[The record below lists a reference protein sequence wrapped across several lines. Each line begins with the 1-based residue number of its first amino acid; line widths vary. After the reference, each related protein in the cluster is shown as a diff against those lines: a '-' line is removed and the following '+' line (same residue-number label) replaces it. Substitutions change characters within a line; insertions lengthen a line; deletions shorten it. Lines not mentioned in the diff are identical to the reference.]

1 MNIFVGKRA
10 VKLSLIFCWALIFL
24 VPSSCRKSQVIYDL
38 VREQGFAQK
47 TGEFFIHDYMAEE
60 NDDWRGWGWSR
71 LRKEGTRLATYPSS
85 RLRFVA
91 EEKTP
96 LHLFCLCN
104 PYVEDDAAAQS
115 IRVFFN
121 EEELITVDLEQ
132 GVSRLIDIVLPEEKI
147 KRGNN
152 WVEFFYSVDHESSP
166 EETTPPDEKRT
177 FSIVASEL
185 ILSSH
190 PDLNYSKE
198 YLQLRQSLKPAM
210 KPGSIVQKIPS
221 TMDFYLHIPDKAIFE
236 ASGDFYPSV
245 PGLLTEENID
255 LEIAIRAPEKE
266 EAIVH
271 SHWITREKSRISLD
285 ISIPGSGVRRLRLKA
300 GDEAD
305 ERSLKGFL
313 VWDNLQVIG
322 RGNKKE
328 AAVSKDA
335 LSPFRDVF
343 ADNNLVF
350 IIFDAARADH
360 FSTYGYFRPTTPQ
373 TDKFARN
380 SIRFTDAYSE
390 AISTRC
396 SMGTLFTGFPLTVT
410 SLTEVTSGLPR
421 ELTTLAQLFRSRGFK
436 TTGYTGIGNV
446 ASVFRFDRGF
456 DQYFELYKEE
466 GFFRKSQQ
474 YLPYVLPWLEAN
486 KDKKFFL
493 YIHFK
498 EPHAVYRPLP
508 PFLGMF
514 SEGFEETVD
523 LTAYHDRGKELSE
536 QQVEYIRACYDENL
550 ASVDSAFGMVM
561 DKLEDLGLD
570 ENTFVILTADHG
582 DLLGENGRLF
592 GHGDYFGE
600 GDTHIPLFIRFP
612 HREGLD
618 IPERIDSLV
627 KLSDLF
633 ATLADVYGFEVPWD
647 MMGGKSLLPVISGAV
662 KEVNP
667 FVVVEKRDRT
677 GFCIRTKSHKLIY
690 WEDAPTE
697 FYDLAQDPPAENN
710 IYRQDDVMAS
720 YMLTTLKKWIAA
732 QELIKAAV
740 LGKSPSDKDIRYD
753 QIDKETLENLK
764 ALGYIK

>member
-1 MNIFVGKRA
+1 MEMKRA
-10 VKLSLIFCWALIFL
+10 VKFRLTLCGVVFLLILSACQ
-24 VPSSCRKSQVIYDL
+24 RSQVVYDL
-38 VREQGFAQK
+38 AREHEFAQ
-47 TGEFFIHDYMAEE
+47 TIGELFVHDYMTGE
-60 NDDWRGWGWSR
+60 NDEWRGWGWSR
-71 LRKEGTRLATYPSS
+71 LRKEGIRLATYPSS

-91 EEKTP
+91 EEKIP
-96 LHLFCLCN
+96 LHLLCMCK
-104 PYVEDDAAAQS
+104 PYEEDNAAAQS
-115 IRVFFN
+115 IRILLN
-121 EEELITVDLEQ
+121 EKELATVSLEQ
-132 GVSRLIDIVLPEEKI
+132 GVSRLIPIVLPEEKI

-152 WVEFFYSVDHESSP
+152 WVEFFYVIDHENIP
-166 EETTPPDEKRT
+166 EETTSPDEKRI
-177 FSIVASEL
+177 FSAVVSEL
-185 ILSSH
+185 FLSSH
-190 PDLNYSKE
+190 PDLRYSKE
-198 YLQLRQSLKPAM
+198 YLRLRQSLEPAM
-210 KPGSIVQKIPS
+210 KPGSIVQKVPS
-221 TMDFYLHIPDKAIFE
+221 TIDYYLDIPENAVLEASFTRHASEPGLFPEGGIDVEVTTRKPGEGEKIIHSQKVLEEKRPVGMDFPVPD
-236 ASGDFYPSV
+236 
-245 PGLLTEENID
+245 
-255 LEIAIRAPEKE
+255 
-266 EAIVH
+266 
-271 SHWITREKSRISLD
+271 
-285 ISIPGSGVRRLRLKA
+285 SGVLRLRLKA
-300 GDEAD
+300 GDDAD
-305 ERSLKGFL
+305 AGSLKGFL
-313 VWDNLQVIG
+313 VWDNLQVTG
-322 RGNKKE
+322 RDKKKE
-328 AAVSKDA
+328 ASVSQNA
-335 LSPFRDVF
+335 ISSYRDVF
-343 ADNNLVF
+343 ADHNLLL

-373 TDKFARN
+373 TDEFSSN
-380 SIRFTDAYSE
+380 SIRFTSAYSE

-456 DQYFELYKEE
+456 DQYFELYKED
-466 GFFRKSQQ
+466 GFYRKSQQ

-486 KDKKFFL
+486 KDRKFFL

-498 EPHAVYRPLP
+498 EPHAVYSPLP

-514 SEGFEETVD
+514 SGEYEETVD
-523 LTAYHDRGKELSE
+523 LTAYHDKGRELSE

-550 ASVDSAFGMVM
+550 ASVDSVFGTVM
-561 DKLEDLGLD
+561 DKVGDLGLD
-570 ENTFVILTADHG
+570 KNTIVILTADHG
-582 DLLGENGRLF
+582 DMLGENGRLF

-600 GDTHIPLFIRFP
+600 GVTHIPLFIRFP
-612 HREGLD
+612 HREGLAF
-618 IPERIDSLV
+618 PERVDSLV

-633 ATLADVYGFEVPWD
+633 ASIADVYGFDVPWD
-647 MMGGKSLLPVISGAV
+647 VMGGKSLLPVISGAA

-720 YMLTTLKKWIAA
+720 YMLTALKKWIAA

-740 LGKSPSDKDIRYD
+740 LGKTPSDKDIRYD